1 MEGTLTM
8 ALNSLNVFPISL
20 PLILLRAKDLDT
32 TRLVKGILDVHLFN
46 TNSSISHWTLS
57 LLSQR
62 SLHARLMY
70 QVCPFFVDVEERL

>member
-1 MEGTLTM
+1 MSS
-8 ALNSLNVFPISL
+8 NYL

-57 LLSQR
+57 LLSQ
-62 SLHARLMY
+62 SLYTRLMY
-70 QVCPFFVDVEERL
+70 QVCPFFVDVEELP